1 MVGEE
6 LNPLVPV
13 DARSG
18 SPPGAPSAPVPP
30 QPAARGGASDGEL
43 NYFGPTPAWRLL
55 DVRELW
61 RFRGLFWALAVRDI
75 KVKYRQTVI
84 GVAWALI
91 QPLATALVFVF
102 LFGLLGHV
110 PTDGDRPYG
119 LFVLPGVILWQLFAT
134 VLTQATNSLV
144 ANQNLIAK
152 VYFPRILLPASAAVP
167 ALADFGVGLVVVAGV
182 MACFA
187 TAPGWPVLTAPLFI
201 LLGLLTALAAGAWA
215 SALNAIYRDT
225 GFAIPFVLQIGFFVS
240 PVVYA
245 TDALIPERWRPL
257 LALNP
262 MTGVLEGF
270 RWSLFGGAF
279 PAKTVLIGAAM
290 TALVLVSG
298 LWYFRRVEGYLA
310 DRI

>member
-1 MVGEE
+1 
-6 LNPLVPV
+6 
-13 DARSG
+13 
-18 SPPGAPSAPVPP
+18 
-30 QPAARGGASDGEL
+30 
-43 NYFGPTPAWRLL
+43 
-55 DVRELW
+55 LW